1 MRIGEFFGKYGTI
14 KNVSVSYM
22 GDNSKALVE
31 FSTPQE
37 AKTAVFD
44 QEYVM
49 GDKAIGKIWNV
60 REAVV
65 WEWFIGVCRM
75 RRNGHRCRSGWDFAV
90 RVWKG

>member
-1 MRIGEFFGKYGTI
+1 MNNIMRIGEFFGKYGTI

-60 REAVV
+60 SEVPFLEMIV
-65 WEWFIGVCRM
+65 
-75 RRNGHRCRSGWDFAV
+75 
-90 RVWKG
+90 